1 MAAIHDLLEQVQD
14 QALRERIEKEIER
27 LSKTKKFG
35 LVFEEHMPECTPL
48 YDVAIKKGGSVAKK
62 AGAVN
67 VVYEVAT
74 INDGIAKCVNKVTQ
88 EIEDIAVEDLVVV
101 AQFGEP
107 VYPFLKLIDSV
118 ENAPDND
125 LWHTL
130 IEADNYHAL
139 QLLEYLY
146 AGKVDC
152 IYIDPPYNTG
162 AKDWKYNNDYVDGND
177 VYRHSKWLSM
187 IQKRLVIAKKLLNM
201 KDSVLIV
208 TIDEKE
214 YLHLGCLLEEMFP
227 EANSQM
233 LSVVISQ
240 NGSTRQ
246 NEFSRVNEYI
256 FVLRFGEMNV
266 KRTND
271 NMLSEAGKGVISR
284 TWYTFSR
291 TQSPRKITH
300 KQFYPIFIDPVKKE
314 IVSIGNSMALS
325 ANKDDVIAPEGQ
337 VAVFPLK
344 NNGEEVTWGAI
355 PETARE
361 FWKLGYLRVGEYDKK
376 NNWWTIQYVRGG
388 DRKRIEDGQII
399 VKGKREDGSL
409 ILEHLDATQRLAFP
423 KTVWNR
429 VAHDATVYGTGINNV
444 LMPDRKFPFPKS
456 LYAVE
461 DTLRFFVSDKPEA
474 LILDFFA
481 GSGTTGHAVMRL
493 NHQDGGHRRCILVTN
508 NAVSLEEAKE
518 LSDSGYKPGDYEW
531 ESKGICRFN
540 TFPRLKA
547 AVTGINTIGKPVAGN
562 YKFNDEFEM
571 SEGFSEN
578 LAYFK
583 LGFLDKNAVALGRQ
597 LKELIPVL
605 WLKAGAHGHCP
616 ELQNENDPMLVAP
629 RNRFAILINERYF
642 SDFQKKVDMYQEI
655 ETLYFVTDSGAG
667 YREMISRYSEK
678 KTYQLY
684 RDYLDN
690 FRIGTGR

>member
-1 MAAIHDLLEQVQD
+1 MAAIHDLLAQVQD
-14 QALRERIEKEIER
+14 KALRARLEQEINR

-48 YDVAIKKGGSVAKK
+48 YDVPVKKGSIVAKK
-62 AGAVN
+62 AGAVSEM
-67 VVYEVAT
+67 YEVNN
-74 INDGIAKCVNKVTQ
+74 IKDGIATCYHKVTAEKE
-88 EIEDIAVEDLVVV
+88 EIALKDLVCV
-101 AQFGEP
+101 AAFGDS
-107 VYPFLKLIDSV
+107 VYPYLKPIDSV
-118 ENAPDND
+118 CNAPDRD

-187 IQKRLVIAKKLLNM
+187 IQKRLNIAKRLLNM
-201 KDSVLIV
+201 DDSVLIV

-227 EANSQM
+227 EANFQM

-256 FVLRFGEMNV
+256 FVLRFGKMNV

-291 TQSPRKITH
+291 TQSPRKTTH
-300 KQFYPIFIDPVKKE
+300 KQFYPIFIDPIKKE
-314 IVSIGNSMALS
+314 IVSIGDSMELS
-325 ANKDDVIAPEGQ
+325 ADKNDVNAPEGQ
-337 VAVFPLK
+337 IAVFPIK

-399 VKGKREDGSL
+399 IKGRREDGSL

-429 VAHDATVYGTGINNV
+429 VAHDATVYGTGINSL

-461 DTLRFFVSDKPEA
+461 DTLRFFVSDKPDA

-481 GSGTTGHAVMRL
+481 GSGTTCHAVMRL
-493 NHQDGGHRRCILVTN
+493 NHQDGGNRRCILVTN
-508 NAVSLEEAKE
+508 NAVSLEESKE
-518 LSDSGYKPGDYEW
+518 LISKGCKPGDPEW
-531 ESKGICRFN
+531 EKQGICRFN

-547 AVTGINTIGKPVAGN
+547 AITGVSTVNTPVKGN
-562 YKFNDEFEM
+562 YKFIDEFPME
-571 SEGFSEN
+571 EGFSEN

-597 LKELIPVL
+597 LADLIPVL
-605 WLKAGAHGHCP
+605 WLKAGAIGKCP
-616 ELQNENDPMLVAP
+616 NIGTNEHMLVIP
-629 RNRFAILINERYF
+629 ENKFAILIDDKY
-642 SDFQKKVDMYQEI
+642 YQEFVNEI
-655 ETLYFVTDSGAG
+655 DKNPEISTLYFITDSDAG
-667 YREMISRYSEK
+667 YREMISRYPDK
-678 KTYQLY
+678 FTYQLY

-690 FRIGTGR
+690 FRINVGR

>member
-1 MAAIHDLLEQVQD
+1 MAAIHDLLAQVQD

-146 AGKVDC
+146 AGMVDC

-291 TQSPRKITH
+291 TQSPRKTTH

-314 IVSIGNSMALS
+314 IVSIGDSMALS

-399 VKGKREDGSL
+399 VKGKRKDGSL

-429 VAHDATVYGTGINNV
+429 VAHDATVYGTGINNA

-571 SEGFSEN
+571 SEGFGEN

-616 ELQNENDPMLVAP
+616 ELQNENGPMLVAP

-642 SDFQKKVDMYQEI
+642 SDFQKKVDMYPEI
-655 ETLYFVTDSGAG
+655 ETLYFVTDSGDG

>member
-1 MAAIHDLLEQVQD
+1 
-14 QALRERIEKEIER
+14 
-27 LSKTKKFG
+27 
-35 LVFEEHMPECTPL
+35 
-48 YDVAIKKGGSVAKK
+48 
-62 AGAVN
+62 
-67 VVYEVAT
+67 
-74 INDGIAKCVNKVTQ
+74 
-88 EIEDIAVEDLVVV
+88 
-101 AQFGEP
+101 
-107 VYPFLKLIDSV
+107 
-118 ENAPDND
+118 
-125 LWHTL
+125 
-130 IEADNYHAL
+130 
-139 QLLEYLY
+139 
-146 AGKVDC
+146 
-152 IYIDPPYNTG
+152 
-162 AKDWKYNNDYVDGND
+162 
-177 VYRHSKWLSM
+177 
-187 IQKRLVIAKKLLNM
+187 
-201 KDSVLIV
+201 
-208 TIDEKE
+208 
-214 YLHLGCLLEEMFP
+214 
-227 EANSQM
+227 M

-291 TQSPRKITH
+291 TQSPRKTTH

-314 IVSIGNSMALS
+314 IVSIGDSMALS

-399 VKGKREDGSL
+399 VKGKRKDGSL

-429 VAHDATVYGTGINNV
+429 VAHDATVYGTGINNA

-571 SEGFSEN
+571 SEGFGEN

-616 ELQNENDPMLVAP
+616 ELQNENGPMLVAP

-642 SDFQKKVDMYQEI
+642 SDFQKKVDMYPEI

>member
-1 MAAIHDLLEQVQD
+1 MAAIHDLLSQVQD
-14 QALRERIEKEIER
+14 EALRERLEQEINR
-27 LSKTKKFG
+27 MSKTKKFG
-35 LVFEEHMPECTPL
+35 LVFEEHIPECTPL
-48 YDVAIKKGGSVAKK
+48 YDIPVKKGSLVAKK
-62 AGAVN
+62 SESISDL
-67 VVYEVAT
+67 YEVEY
-74 INDGIAKCVNKVTQ
+74 IKDGIANCYHKVTGTNAA
-88 EIEDIAVEDLVVV
+88 IEVDDLVCV
-101 AQFGEP
+101 AEFGKSI
-107 VYPFLKLIDSV
+107 YPYLKPIDNV
-118 ENAPDND
+118 CNAPNSE

-162 AKDWKYNNDYVDGND
+162 AKDWKYNNDYVDAND

-187 IQKRLVIAKKLLNM
+187 MKKRLAIAKRLLNM
-201 KDSVLIV
+201 NDSVLIV

-246 NEFSRVNEYI
+246 NEFSRVNEFI

-291 TQSPRKITH
+291 TQSPRKTTH
-300 KQFYPIFIDPVKKE
+300 KQFYPIFIDPIKRE
-314 IVSIGNSMALS
+314 IVSIGDSMDLS
-325 ANKDDVIAPEGQ
+325 MDKNEITAPDGQ
-337 VAVFPLK
+337 IAVFPIK

-361 FWKLGYLRVGEYDKK
+361 FWKKGYLRVGEYDKK

-399 VKGKREDGSL
+399 IKGKREDGSL

-456 LYAVE
+456 LYVVE
-461 DTLRFFVSDKPEA
+461 DTLRFFLSDKPNA
-474 LILDFFA
+474 LIIDFFA

-493 NHQDGGHRRCILVTN
+493 NHQDQGKRKYILVTN
-508 NAVSLEEAKE
+508 NAVSVDEAKE
-518 LSDSGYKPGDYEW
+518 LTEKGYKPGDLEW
-531 ESKGICRFN
+531 ENNGICRYN

-547 AVTGINTIGKPVAGN
+547 AITGVNTLGKEVAGD
-562 YKFNDEFEM
+562 YKFIDEFPM
-571 SEGFSEN
+571 ADGFNEN

-583 LGFLDKNAVALGRQ
+583 LGFLDKNVVSLGRQ
-597 LKELIPVL
+597 LKELVPIL
-605 WLKAGAHGHCP
+605 WLKAGSFGPCP
-616 ELQNENDPMLVAP
+616 ILKDNCTKMFIAPENH
-629 RNRFAILINERYF
+629 FAILIDTKYYHEFNI
-642 SDFQKKVDMYQEI
+642 EI
-655 ETLYFVTDSGAG
+655 ENHPEIKTLYFVTDSEAG
-667 YREMISRYSEK
+667 YREMISRYVEK
-678 KTYQLY
+678 ETFQLY

-690 FRIGTGR
+690 FRINTGR

>member
-1 MAAIHDLLEQVQD
+1 MAAIHDLLAQVQD
-14 QALRERIEKEIER
+14 QALRERIEKEIDR

-48 YDVAIKKGGSVAKK
+48 YDVAIKKGSSVAKK
-62 AGAVN
+62 FGAVN
-67 VVYEVAT
+67 VVYEVAS
-74 INDGIAKCVNKVTQ
+74 IKDEVAVCVNKVTQ
-88 EIEDIAVEDLVVV
+88 ETEDIAIENLVTV

-107 VYPFLKLIDSV
+107 VYPYLKFIDCV

-187 IQKRLVIAKKLLNM
+187 IQRRLAIAKRLLNM
-201 KDSVLIV
+201 RDSVLIV

-227 EANSQM
+227 EANFQM

-291 TQSPRKITH
+291 TQSPRKTTH

-314 IVSIGNSMALS
+314 IVSIGDSMALS
-325 ANKDDVIAPEGQ
+325 ANKDDVIAPDGQ
-337 VAVFPLK
+337 VAVFPIK

-361 FWKLGYLRVGEYDKK
+361 FWRLGYLRVGEYDKK

-399 VKGKREDGSL
+399 IKGKREDGSL

-508 NAVSLEEAKE
+508 NAVSMEEAKE
-518 LSDSGYKPGDYEW
+518 LSESGYKPGDDEW
-531 ESKGICRFN
+531 ENRGICRYN

-547 AVTGINTIGKPVAGN
+547 AITGINTLGKAVAGS

-578 LAYFK
+578 FAYFK

-605 WLKAGAHGHCP
+605 WLKAGAHGKCP
-616 ELQNENDPMLVAP
+616 ESIEENAKMLIAP
-629 RNRFAILINERYF
+629 SNRFAILINERYF
-642 SDFQKKVDMYQEI
+642 MDFQRQVDEYPEI

-678 KTYQLY
+678 NTYQLY